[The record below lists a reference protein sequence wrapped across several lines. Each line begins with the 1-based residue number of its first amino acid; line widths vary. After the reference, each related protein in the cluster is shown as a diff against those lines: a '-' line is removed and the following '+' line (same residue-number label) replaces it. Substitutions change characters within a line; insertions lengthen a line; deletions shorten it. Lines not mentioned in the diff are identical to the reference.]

1 MKAVLPRSKGLWG
14 WSRRRSHRG
23 IDWNSSLSAKVN
35 VNSGILIAQD
45 DMLIGDFV
53 ADNLSRSRDFNKGV
67 QVLERNTMQK
77 ILVSAGFKETRGTQ
91 KVIELTR
98 GSTVIYLKKETKKR
112 PLVVHPDNHRRL
124 GKFLG
129 IRGVRAAMPLI
140 FYHNA
145 NMREFPDRLNNGKN
159 PTKYGI
165 DFEFDDRACL
175 LEFLARLDID
185 EADNILEDLELPES
199 TVEDETERQQ
209 LKKSRLGQGKFRDE
223 LMVEFESTCP
233 LTGVSIPELLRAS
246 HIKPWRHSSNK
257 ERLERKNGL
266 LLAAGADALFDK
278 GFISFDRLGA
288 LLLSKQISMRDLKSF
303 GLRPEMK
310 LGVVDEL
317 RAEFLE
323 YHRRHVFLE

>member
-1 MKAVLPRSKGLWG
+1 M
-14 WSRRRSHRG
+14 
-23 IDWNSSLSAKVN
+23 VN
-35 VNSGILIAQD
+35 
-45 DMLIGDFV
+45 GDYV
-53 ADNLSRSRDFNKGV
+53 VDNLKCSRDFHKGV
-67 QVLERNTMQK
+67 EILERNTMQE

-91 KVIELTR
+91 KVIEFTR
-98 GSTVIYLKKETKKR
+98 GSTIIYLKKETKKR

-129 IRGVRAAMPLI
+129 IRGVRTAMPLI

-145 NMREFPDRLNNGKN
+145 NMREFPERLNNGKN

-165 DFEFDDRACL
+165 DFEFDDRASL
-175 LEFLARLDID
+175 LKFLARLDVD
-185 EADNILEDLELPES
+185 EVDNILEDLEPPES

-246 HIKPWRHSSNK
+246 HIKPWRHSTNQ
-257 ERLERKNGL
+257 ERLDRQNGL

-278 GFISFDRLGA
+278 GFISFDRLGT
-288 LLLSKQISMRDLKSF
+288 LLVSKQISMRDLQAL
-303 GLRPEMK
+303 GLRLEMK
-310 LGVVDEL
+310 LGSVDKR
-317 RAEFLE
+317 RAKFLE